1 MALKH
6 RDNLVAQGK
15 LCKVP
20 VADKEIK
27 EDDQDKEMD
36 NEDES
41 DDRDDEGENDKGST
55 K

>member
-20 VADKEIK
+20 VADKKIK
-27 EDDQDKEMD
+27 EDHQDKGMD
-36 NEDES
+36 DEDES
-41 DDRDDEGENDKGST
+41 DDGDDEGENDKGST